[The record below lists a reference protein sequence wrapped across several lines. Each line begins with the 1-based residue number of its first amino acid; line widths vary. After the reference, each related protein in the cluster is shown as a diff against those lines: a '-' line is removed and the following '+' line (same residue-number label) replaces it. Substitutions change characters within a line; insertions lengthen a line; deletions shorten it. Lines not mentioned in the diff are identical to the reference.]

1 MNNQIEIIRCNHCSR
16 SHRSDYCIKT
26 GKVPS
31 NDCIED
37 DINESDFEND
47 IPRILSPRTRLK

>member
-1 MNNQIEIIRCNHCSR
+1 MNNQIEIIRCNHCGI

-31 NDCIED
+31 NDCPED

-47 IPRILSPRTRLK
+47 IPRILFPRTRLK

>member
-1 MNNQIEIIRCNHCSR
+1 MYIEIIRCNHCSR

-47 IPRILSPRTRLK
+47 IPRILFPRTRLK

>member
-1 MNNQIEIIRCNHCSR
+1 MEIIRCNWCGW

-31 NDCIED
+31 IDCIED
-37 DINESDFEND
+37 DIQPSDFAHDLPQKLYPKN
-47 IPRILSPRTRLK
+47 RLT

>member
-1 MNNQIEIIRCNHCSR
+1 MNNQTEIVRCNWCGK

-37 DINESDFEND
+37 DFDPSDFEND
-47 IPRILSPRTRLK
+47 IPHKLYPKNRLT

>member
-31 NDCIED
+31 IDCIED
-37 DINESDFEND
+37 DIQPSDFAHDLPQKLYPKN
-47 IPRILSPRTRLK
+47 RLT